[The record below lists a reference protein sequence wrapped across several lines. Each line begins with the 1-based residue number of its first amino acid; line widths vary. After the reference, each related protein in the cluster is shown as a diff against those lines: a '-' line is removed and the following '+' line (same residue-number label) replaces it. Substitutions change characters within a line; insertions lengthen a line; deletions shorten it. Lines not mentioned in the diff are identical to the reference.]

1 VRSLTLI
8 CLVVAVSLSHG
19 AVSLE
24 TGDPVDVARFAL
36 SKTSDGH
43 LGLEWDEPR
52 VIRTVEIAF
61 TEKVPDPATVHVDAW
76 VSNWPPK
83 SAGGWIKSDTR
94 WQGDWR
100 EVAAEKSR
108 QGDTLY
114 FEFKP
119 LTEAENPN
127 AKNVPGYAPSFRK
140 TLKLRVRF
148 DGGPVRY
155 SALRAYGE
163 SRWNERQIDIETG
176 CEGKPNAQVSASA
189 YNGEVIHTSVLPTPR
204 RGLRLRVRYTEHPPE
219 SADRTVV
226 TIRSGDNAFGVSM
239 DDVVT
244 KKDLYVRPFGIFI
257 GDTVSDATFRSFVES
272 GRMRLGDDIINRVSR
287 EPEQSLERATS
298 QIPELAMTSRSGS
311 HRLRYYPL
319 GFPGSRE
326 KYGLDYNGNLF
337 ISKKSS
343 KAMKEDL
350 AGMLWEGDQIYFRVG
365 TGDMPDFREREN
377 SARQELLEGWL
388 PLVTTHW
395 EDGGLLFEEHA
406 YSTLLDAPL
415 DDQQLRGDEPSV
427 TFLKLMVRNPQSH
440 AARAHI
446 WFMVSPR
453 EELRYDR
460 GLLLGTANSKGAYA
474 HPLLRA
480 NLQAPEGSIEIQA
493 VPRLAA
499 SLDERSAAPGG
510 PAAVWTVDLP
520 AAASSTLKITVPFRT
535 LDSTADQ
542 ARIRKYEFG
551 ARLDEMLDY
560 WRKQSR
566 AGVHMRV
573 PDSEFN
579 RFQLSVLQHILITT
593 EKDLKTGY
601 DICPCGTYDY
611 NMFANE
617 TALQVRLLDMRGL
630 HDLAWRCLKPIVEL
644 QGSKPAP
651 GRFKDTT
658 AMFHGVRVD
667 SDHDY
672 THSGYNLNHGWI
684 LWALAEHYLFTRD
697 KAWLR
702 TVMPRMVRAADW
714 IIQER
719 QATKS
724 YLGGDSPAPEYG
736 LLPAGQL
743 EDNEDFEYWFAVNGY
758 AYRGLRATSEA
769 LSDTDPGTSLR
780 LAKEAAEYRE
790 DIRAAALRAMA
801 ITPVVS
807 LRDGTWVPAVPPR
820 TSLHGR
826 DLGWIRNIL
835 YGSLT
840 LVECGVFTVNEPV
853 ATWILQDYEDNQ
865 FMAEDSMAVP
875 ERDWFSRGAIT
886 LQPNLVNTPAVYM
899 ERNQVPQAVRALYNT
914 FAVSYYRDLAAYTEW
929 VPSLGVGGGPFFK
942 TSDEAAFL
950 TFLRLMLV
958 REQGNRLCLNCGAP
972 RQWLRHGAVIEIL
985 QAPTYLGHVSFR
997 IESRARDGFVDATVT
1012 FPPDLRAEQVELR
1025 IRHPEGKEIST
1036 VQVDG
1041 KNWDGFDAP
1050 TASIVLPVS
1059 TGTRHVH
1066 AEYR

>member
-1 VRSLTLI
+1 MRPLARI
-8 CLVVAVSLSHG
+8 CLLVAISLSHR
-19 AVSLE
+19 AQSLKP
-24 TGDPVDVARFAL
+24 GDRVDVAQFAL
-36 SKTSDGH
+36 SRTSDGH

-61 TEKVPDPATVHVDAW
+61 VEKVPDPRAVHVDAW

-83 SAGGWIKSDTR
+83 PAGGWIKSDTR

-100 EVAAEKSR
+100 EVATER
-108 QGDTLY
+108 FRHGDTLY
-114 FEFKP
+114 FEIKP

-127 AKNVPGYAPSFRK
+127 AKNVPGYAPSLRK
-140 TLKLRVRF
+140 MLKLRVRF
-148 DGGPVRY
+148 DEGPVRY

-176 CEGKPNAQVSASA
+176 CEGKPNAQVSVNA
-189 YNGEVIHTSVLPTPR
+189 YNGEVIGSSMLPAPR

-219 SADRTVV
+219 SADRTVL

-239 DDVVT
+239 DDVLT

-257 GDTVSDATFRSFVES
+257 GDTASGATFRSYVES
-272 GRMRLGDDIINRVSR
+272 GRMRLGDDIISRVSR

-350 AGMLWEGDQIYFRVG
+350 AGMRWEGDQIYFRVG

-377 SARQELLEGWL
+377 SARQELLERWL
-388 PLVTTHW
+388 PLVTTRW
-395 EDGGLLFEEHA
+395 ENGGFLFEEQA

-427 TFLKLMVRNPQSH
+427 TFLKLVVRNSQPH
-440 AARAHI
+440 AAKARV
-446 WFMVSPR
+446 WFTVSPR

-460 GLLLGTANSKGAYA
+460 GLFLGTANSKGAYA
-474 HPLLRA
+474 HPRLRA
-480 NLQAPEGSIEIQA
+480 ALQASEGSIDIQS
-493 VPRLAA
+493 VPGRAAPLDAQSAA
-499 SLDERSAAPGG
+499 SYEQ
-510 PAAVWTVDLP
+510 AAVWTIDLP
-520 AAASSTLKITVPFRT
+520 PATSSALTITIPFRT
-535 LDSTADQ
+535 FESTGDQ
-542 ARIRKYEFG
+542 ARIRKFEFG

-560 WRKQSR
+560 WRKQGR

-573 PDSEFN
+573 PDPDFN
-579 RFQLSVLQHILITT
+579 RFQLSVLQHILATS

-630 HDLAWRCLKPIVEL
+630 HELAWRCLRPIVEL

-651 GRFKDTT
+651 GGFKDTS

-684 LWALAEHYLFTRD
+684 LWALAEHYFLTQN

-702 TVMPRMVRAADW
+702 TVTPRMVRAADW
-714 IIQER
+714 VIQER

-724 YLGGDSPAPEYG
+724 YLEGGSPAPEYG

-769 LSDTDPGTSLR
+769 LADTDPGTSLH

-790 DIRAAALRAMA
+790 HIRAAALRAMA
-801 ITPVVS
+801 ITPIVP
-807 LRDGTWVPAVPPR
+807 LRDGTWVPAIPPR

-840 LVECGVFTVNEPV
+840 LVDCGFFTPNEPI
-853 ATWILQDYEDNQ
+853 ATWILQDYEDNL

-899 ERNQVPQAVRALYNT
+899 ERNQVPQALRALYNT

-972 RQWLRHGAVIEIL
+972 RQWLQDGAVIEIL

-997 IESRARDGFVDATVT
+997 IESRAKDGFVDATIT
-1012 FPPDLRAEQVELR
+1012 FPPDLRAQQVELH
-1025 IRHPEGKEIST
+1025 IRHPEGKKIST
-1036 VQVDG
+1036 VQLEG
-1041 KNWDGFDAP
+1041 KNWDGFDA
-1050 TASIVLPVS
+1050 ADGSVVIPVS
-1059 TGTRHVH
+1059 TGTRHIH